1 MVKLILD
8 QVAYTNLIPSSPPQ
22 QEDFYIF
29 IESKCHSVSAFH
41 LNTAFTAEHKS
52 KLGLKYL
59 GAELFLNIA

>member
-1 MVKLILD
+1 MKLIRD

-22 QEDFYIF
+22 QADCYIF

-41 LNTAFTAEHKS
+41 LHTAFTAEHKS

-59 GAELFLNIA
+59 GAELFLDIA

>member
-22 QEDFYIF
+22 QADCYIF

-41 LNTAFTAEHKS
+41 LHTAFTAEQRS

-59 GAELFLNIA
+59 GAELFLDIA